1 MKLKAKYNLKS
12 IEDIA
17 IQYLKNTEP
26 QQIPI
31 IKTNKTFVDPK
42 FTLKKNTNSLKEL
55 PKINNNDKSP
65 HKINQHIIN
74 FFKLP
79 QKYLSEEEDF
89 PLTEDDSLSK
99 LNSQK
104 SLNNGVS
111 TVKLR
116 EVKPL
121 TVEKNSKFPL
131 NYKNIYECINEVY
144 NPLLQNLETVSS
156 LKSSTEDILSKIDY
170 CVSNNSIFELFNFEL
185 NDNTNNLYE
194 FFEEIKIYENIEF
207 SLILFILHIIMEVK
221 IDYLDNIC
229 EDDIL
234 IIYQNCYL
242 TLQKLYE
249 TIILFLLNNE
259 YVDNK
264 INNHNISF
272 GGEIN
277 NKNIGNLSDEQLCS
291 NFVSDYY
298 KFMSRPLNTEQV
310 INKINENAFVIIK
323 LLTDS
328 INVLISNLTVFKHE
342 TGNLKN
348 PDEEELLFLTGYI
361 NEFLNNA
368 NASKE
373 KITLSKEFEDQY
385 IIFKTMF
392 LFCTNN
398 KENSYKFYTQNNN
411 KNNNNEN
418 NEDLTSSTTILKK
431 FPDIFTSYKEIN
443 SCFLLYYNN
452 LKLLLEKNK
461 VKPPFLPPL
470 DTEKYKYTLVVDLDE
485 TLVHYIEEENK
496 AYVQV
501 RPYADYFLSEMGK
514 LFEIV
519 IFTAAA
525 EDYADLVL
533 DELDKNKDISYKLYR
548 KHTEQLDG
556 AFIKDLS
563 KLGRDLKKVCI
574 IDNNKDNFR
583 LHPENGLHICSFIG
597 DQNDDELYSLCCD
610 LQKIANAKTD
620 DIRPIIK
627 EIRENMKRRY
637 DEKDVI
643 LE

>member
-1 MKLKAKYNLKS
+1 MKLKVKYNFKT

-17 IQYLKNTEP
+17 IQYLEDTEP
-26 QQIPI
+26 QKIPNI
-31 IKTNKTFVDPK
+31 ETNKTIVDPRFILRK
-42 FTLKKNTNSLKEL
+42 HSFKKNILQ
-55 PKINNNDKSP
+55 NNNNYDKSP
-65 HKINQHIIN
+65 HRIKQHTIN
-74 FFKLP
+74 FFKIP
-79 QKYLSEEEDF
+79 QKFLSEEEDF
-89 PLTEDDSLSK
+89 PLTEEDTLSK
-99 LNSQK
+99 INSQK
-104 SLNNGVS
+104 SLTNIVS

-121 TVEKNSKFPL
+121 IIKKNSKFPL
-131 NYKNIYECINEVY
+131 NYQNIYECINQIY

-156 LKSSTEDILSKIDY
+156 LKSNTDIILSKIDY
-170 CVSNNSIFELFNFEL
+170 CVTHNSIFELFNFEL

-259 YVDNK
+259 YINDK
-264 INNHNISF
+264 NNHNISF

-277 NKNIGNLSDEQLCS
+277 NKNIGNSSNEQLCS

-298 KFMSRPLNTEQV
+298 KFILRPINSEQI
-310 INKINENAFVIIK
+310 INKINENAFVMIK

-342 TGNLKN
+342 TGNLIN
-348 PDEEELLFLTGYI
+348 PDEEELLFLTGYMNEILKNI
-361 NEFLNNA
+361 NTT
-368 NASKE
+368 KE
-373 KITLSKEFEDQY
+373 KVTLSKEFEDQY

-398 KENSYKFYTQNNN
+398 KENSYKFYTENINNN
-411 KNNNNEN
+411 TENNNNTN
-418 NEDLTSSTTILKK
+418 STSILKK
-431 FPDIFTSYKEIN
+431 FTDIFTSYKELH
-443 SCFLLYYNN
+443 SCFLLYYSNF
-452 LKLLLEKNK
+452 KLLLEKNK

-470 DTEKYKYTLVVDLDE
+470 NTSKYKYTLVVDLDE

-583 LHPENGLHICSFIG
+583 LQPENGLHICSFIG
-597 DQNDDELYSLCCD
+597 DQNDDELFSLCTD
-610 LQKIANAKTD
+610 LQKIISANVD

-627 EIRENMKRRY
+627 EISENMKKRY
-637 DEKDVI
+637 AEKDVI